1 MRVPRLY
8 IAQPLK
14 TNTLVHLDKDASRYL
29 GSVLRMSKGQSVVLF
44 NGQGG
49 EFQGELVNLTKNQAT
64 VSVLQSKT
72 EDRES
77 PLKVHL
83 VIGISRGERMDWV
96 IQKATE
102 LGVNNISPLLSEYSV
117 IKLESKKIKSK
128 TLHWKKIIQS
138 SCEQSKRN
146 YIPTMN
152 APETIETFINKP
164 SENNYRIILD
174 PKASKSIGEISPNE
188 KKIDLLIGPEG
199 GFTDSEVEDAYEKGF
214 IGVSLGYR
222 TLRSE
227 TAAIAAIAIIQSQWG
242 DMKADFAHKK
252 R

>member
-102 LGVNNISPLLSEYSV
+102 LGVTEITPVFTERTEVKLSGPRLEKKQNHWQQIAISA
-117 IKLESKKIKSK
+117 
-128 TLHWKKIIQS
+128 
-138 SCEQSKRN
+138 CEQSHRN
-146 YIPTMN
+146 IVPIVHGCS
-152 APETIETFINKP
+152 ALSSWIELNLEGLK
-164 SENNYRIILD
+164 IILHHRTD
-174 PKASKSIGEISPNE
+174 QKLCAMVKPNQGV
-188 KKIDLLIGPEG
+188 ILLVGPEG
-199 GFTDSEVEDAYEKGF
+199 GLSDHEINLAENEGYNPLM
-214 IGVSLGYR
+214 LGPRVLR
-222 TLRSE
+222 TE
-227 TAAIAAIAIIQSQWG
+227 TAPLAAISIMQSLWG
-242 DMKADFAHKK
+242 DMG
-252 R
+252 

>member
-1 MRVPRLY
+1 MRVPRIY
-8 IAQPLK
+8 TAQPLK

-64 VSVLQSKT
+64 VSVIQSKT

-102 LGVNNISPLLSEYSV
+102 LGVTEITPVFTERTEVKLSGPRLEKKQHHWQQIAISA
-117 IKLESKKIKSK
+117 
-128 TLHWKKIIQS
+128 
-138 SCEQSKRN
+138 CEQSHRN
-146 YIPTMN
+146 IVPIVHGCSALSSLLEVNLEGFKIVLHHRTDTKLHAMD
-152 APETIETFINKP
+152 KP
-164 SENNYRIILD
+164 NQRVIL
-174 PKASKSIGEISPNE
+174 
-188 KKIDLLIGPEG
+188 LVGPEG
-199 GFTDSEVEDAYEKGF
+199 GLSDNEIKLAESKDYNPLM
-214 IGVSLGYR
+214 LGPRVLR
-222 TLRSE
+222 TE
-227 TAAIAAIAIIQSQWG
+227 TAPLAAISIMQSLWG
-242 DMKADFAHKK
+242 DMG
-252 R
+252 

>member
-1 MRVPRLY
+1 MRVPRIY
-8 IAQPLK
+8 TAQPLK

-49 EFQGELVNLTKNQAT
+49 EFQGELVNLTKNQAA

-102 LGVNNISPLLSEYSV
+102 LGVTEITPVFTERTEVKLSGPRLEKKQRHWQQIAISA
-117 IKLESKKIKSK
+117 
-128 TLHWKKIIQS
+128 
-138 SCEQSKRN
+138 CEQSHRN
-146 YIPTMN
+146 VVPIVHGCS
-152 APETIETFINKP
+152 ALSSWIEPNLEGLK
-164 SENNYRIILD
+164 IILHHRTD
-174 PKASKSIGEISPNE
+174 QKLCAMDKPNQGV
-188 KKIDLLIGPEG
+188 ILLVGPEG
-199 GFTDSEVEDAYEKGF
+199 GLSDHEINLAENQGYNPLM
-214 IGVSLGYR
+214 LGPRVLR
-222 TLRSE
+222 TE
-227 TAAIAAIAIIQSQWG
+227 TAPATQTATCQT
-242 DMKADFAHKK
+242 
-252 R
+252 